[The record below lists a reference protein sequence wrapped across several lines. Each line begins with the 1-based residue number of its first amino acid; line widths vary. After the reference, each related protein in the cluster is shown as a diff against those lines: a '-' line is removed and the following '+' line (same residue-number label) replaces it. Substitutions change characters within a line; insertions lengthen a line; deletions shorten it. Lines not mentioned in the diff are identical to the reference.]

1 MDFVSDMLDKLIL
14 DGSVE
19 VAGLDIETS
28 SFVYNFTPKL
38 QENNPE
44 LFDSVMSIFYSIVLQ
59 LWERGY
65 VDIDLEEEDPMITLT
80 DKGNNLEDL
89 DDLDKMQKEV
99 LKSIVKH
106 FNE

>member
-1 MDFVSDMLDKLIL
+1 MDFVSEMLEKLIL

-19 VAGLDIETS
+19 VAGVDIES
-28 SFVYNFTPKL
+28 GSFVYNFTPQL

-44 LFDSVMSIFYSIVLQ
+44 IFDSVMSIFYSIVLQ

-65 VDIDLEEEDPMITLT
+65 LDIDLEEEDPLIMLT
-80 DKGNNLEDL
+80 DKGENLEDL
-89 DDLDKMQKEV
+89 DNLDKMQKEV

>member
-1 MDFVSDMLDKLIL
+1 MDFVSEMLEKLIL

-19 VAGLDIETS
+19 VAGVDMETG
-28 SFVYNFTPKL
+28 SFVYNFTPQLKD
-38 QENNPE
+38 NNPE
-44 LFDSVMSIFYSIVLQ
+44 IFDSVMSIFYSIVLQ

-65 VDIDLEEEDPMITLT
+65 LDIDLEDEDPLIMLT
-80 DKGNNLEDL
+80 DKGENLEDL
-89 DDLDKMQKEV
+89 DNLDKMQKEV

>member
-1 MDFVSDMLDKLIL
+1 MDFVGDMLDKLIL

-19 VAGLDIETS
+19 VAGLDIES
-28 SFVYNFTPKL
+28 GNFVYNFTPKL

-44 LFDSVMSIFYSIVLQ
+44 LFQSVMSVFYSIVLQ

-65 VDIDLEEEDPMITLT
+65 VDIDLEDEDPMVTLT
-80 DKGNNLEDL
+80 PKGESLEDIEQ
-89 DDLDKMQKEV
+89 LDKMQKEV
-99 LKSIVKH
+99 LQSIVKH